1 MTPAFS
7 LGAGFLLLSIFN
19 RDMVFA
25 DSVFA
30 SFKHPSQQTK
40 AVWPSML
47 NLIGT
52 PMEPSFEFS
61 WLTHS
66 SCSSANFLSAGD
78 SFARFAAMVASS
90 SSGVEGRI
98 AALLDPLPPK

>member
-1 MTPAFS
+1 
-7 LGAGFLLLSIFN
+7 
-19 RDMVFA
+19 MVFA

-40 AVWPSML
+40 AVMPSMV
-47 NLIGT
+47 NLMGT

-61 WLTHS
+61 WLAHN
-66 SCSSANFLSAGD
+66 SCSRANFLSAGD

-98 AALLDPLPPK
+98 ADLLDPVPPK